1 MRAKILLIACAIVTL
16 SACGKREDPAAL
28 SQSGDY
34 AAESA
39 KVESAAAPSAHS
51 VKQQLSSSAN
61 TYSDGERQFIRKAD
75 VKFRVKDVYQSALAI
90 EDIVGNIG
98 GFVEKNTIQSNVERE
113 QTERIGDG
121 KALKLTAYTLNGELT
136 VRVPSAK
143 TQEFLRLIAG
153 QIAFLDQRSFTA
165 QDAQF
170 ELLRQKLGIKRNQE
184 SQQQLGQ
191 IVEEGGKID
200 KKADVIVTQNETK
213 GARDEAMVTEKEFA
227 DQVAFSE
234 IKLAL
239 YQHTQVSQIE
249 VPDVSSVFEMSSPG
263 FFYRLS
269 QSFKSGWHWGLETLI
284 DLTKIWPFWLVLIA
298 AIVIVRKWRQ
308 RSKST
313 AHTE

>member
-1 MRAKILLIACAIVTL
+1 MRAKALLLACFIVTL
-16 SACGKREDPAAL
+16 SACGKKEDPAAL
-28 SQSGDY
+28 NQGDY

-51 VKQQLSSSAN
+51 VQQQLSSSAN
-61 TYSDGERQFIRKAD
+61 TYSDSERQFIRKAD

-90 EDIVGNIG
+90 EDIVGNLG
-98 GFVEKNTIQSNVERE
+98 GFVEKNTIQSNIDRE
-113 QTERIGDG
+113 HTERISDG

-153 QIAFLDQRSFTA
+153 QIAFLDQRNFTA

-184 SQQQLGQ
+184 SQQQLGH
-191 IVEEGGKID
+191 IVEESGKID
-200 KKADVIVTQNETK
+200 KKADVIVAQNDAK
-213 GARDEAMVTEKEFA
+213 GARDEAIVTEKEFA

-239 YQHTQVSQIE
+239 YQHTQVNQTE
-249 VPDVSSVFEMSSPG
+249 VPDVSSAFELSSPG
-263 FFYRLS
+263 FFYRLG

-284 DLTKIWPFWLVLIA
+284 DLTKIWPFWLVLLA
-298 AIVIVRKWRQ
+298 SIVLIRKWRQ
-308 RSKST
+308 RSKTT
-313 AHTE
+313 AQNE